1 MPIVAAVLAAM
12 AMLPVSCRK
21 QGPEEVPVILQLRTP
36 AAQDSKQQ
44 HINVEAESSW
54 TLSVSYP
61 EGNGSGWAKVEPN
74 HGTGQADVTLSYGIN
89 DANDARTCI
98 ITLHC
103 AGYASE
109 YRFTQSGKI
118 SDGGTASGSA
128 LDITPVAVAPV
139 SWLELPETKAGDG
152 MDFVAHAMTTQAG
165 VKTRNFSYYFNYDDR
180 VAFWVAYPTNAAI
193 RGSNL
198 QGGTRTE
205 AWGYDP
211 FMESALQQDVS
222 GGYREG
228 NNGWYARGHQI
239 PSYHRQGVYENNAM
253 TFYGTNM
260 TPQDNNFNGGTW
272 ANLENKISNAWTPS
286 LDRDTLFCV
295 TGCVT
300 KNAKY
305 YVYDRSGHQITVPT
319 AYFKACL
326 RYSSIKGVGI
336 DGYMAAGF
344 WFDHEEWSAESKSNV
359 KYTRDWA
366 ISIDELEKKLGYKLF
381 AALESRVGADKAA
394 QIKTQDPKTVEWW
407 R

>member
-1 MPIVAAVLAAM
+1 
-12 AMLPVSCRK
+12 
-21 QGPEEVPVILQLRTP
+21 
-36 AAQDSKQQ
+36 
-44 HINVEAESSW
+44 
-54 TLSVSYP
+54 
-61 EGNGSGWAKVEPN
+61 
-74 HGTGQADVTLSYGIN
+74 
-89 DANDARTCI
+89 
-98 ITLHC
+98 
-103 AGYASE
+103 
-109 YRFTQSGKI
+109 
-118 SDGGTASGSA
+118 
-128 LDITPVAVAPV
+128 
-139 SWLELPETKAGDG
+139 
-152 MDFVAHAMTTQAG
+152 
-165 VKTRNFSYYFNYDDR
+165 
-180 VAFWVAYPTNAAI
+180 
-193 RGSNL
+193 
-198 QGGTRTE
+198 
-205 AWGYDP
+205 
-211 FMESALQQDVS
+211 
-222 GGYREG
+222 
-228 NNGWYARGHQI
+228 
-239 PSYHRQGVYENNAM
+239 M

-260 TPQDNNFNGGTW
+260 TPQNNNFNGGTW

-336 DGYMAAGF
+336 DGFMAAGF